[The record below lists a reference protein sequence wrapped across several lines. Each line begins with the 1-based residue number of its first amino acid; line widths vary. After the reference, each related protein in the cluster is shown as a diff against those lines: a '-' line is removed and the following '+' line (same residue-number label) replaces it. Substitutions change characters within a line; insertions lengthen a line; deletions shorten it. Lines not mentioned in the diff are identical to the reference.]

1 MNTFCDCVFVRFFV
15 YMLFRCYEDVGVKI
29 WRVKS
34 HTSLS
39 TPAQQRGVQT
49 NTHTRA
55 HTHTHKHT
63 YTHLKQG
70 IGI

>member
-1 MNTFCDCVFVRFFV
+1 MNTFCDCVFVRFL
-15 YMLFRCYEDVGVKI
+15 YICYLDEDVGVKI

-49 NTHTRA
+49 NTHA